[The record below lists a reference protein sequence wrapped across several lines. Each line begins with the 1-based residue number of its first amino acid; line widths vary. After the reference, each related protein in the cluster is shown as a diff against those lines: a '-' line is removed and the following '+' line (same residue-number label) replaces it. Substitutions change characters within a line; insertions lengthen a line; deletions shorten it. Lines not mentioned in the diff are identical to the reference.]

1 LVKLIE
7 TTVKSE
13 HYESPNKP
21 IYLVGQSFGA
31 CLALAVAAR
40 NPKIDLI
47 LVLANSAT
55 SFNGSQLRP
64 FIPMLEAL
72 SKELDGGLDYILSLT
87 TGA

>member
-1 LVKLIE
+1 MDIVFLIALLNGLVCYLLLIKTSYVSELVKLIE

-13 HYESPNKP
+13 NYQSPKKP

-47 LVLANSAT
+47 LVLANS
-55 SFNGSQLRP
+55 G
-64 FIPMLEAL
+64 E
-72 SKELDGGLDYILSLT
+72 
-87 TGA
+87 